1 VEGRSAIQTRGSAQ
15 SGHIVGALGSAGP
28 ERRPALALAGVAA
41 FGVLCVIAA
50 VMAARDPGWLGAR
63 LAASGESCARVVALS
78 PNGPLAQAGGEIGD
92 CLVSLSGATRK
103 AQVRGLDLTEDPDQ
117 FSTRA
122 LQADYLRNQTEIAAV
137 LSEKTVRAGLRGA
150 NGLERDA
157 YVAPSKRPLLSLPFT
172 FWITIASGLVGL
184 IVGAWVWML
193 RSGDA
198 AARWL
203 GVAGLGLFVAA
214 MPPAIYSTRELA
226 IEGEWQS
233 WLSLANHGGGFVL
246 GLGLCAFFLDFPNR
260 IGPAWLKIALFAG
273 FGAWFALDIAQV
285 TTPVH
290 FYTLD
295 LAQMGS
301 VLTAWGAQACLT
313 RHDRDKRPALLWLGV
328 ATVFGVAAAALG
340 MVGPIV
346 FGAEPL
352 MSQGYLFA
360 FFATFFGT
368 VAVGVGRHHMFDMGR
383 WAYRIL
389 FYAVGAATM
398 MAIDA
403 TLVFGLNFERSFA
416 LMVSILIVGLA
427 YLPARDMVWRRYA
440 APRRPPAHEFFGKAM
455 DVAFGLGESEQDR
468 RWRELLSD
476 LFDPLEIEAAFAE
489 PTTPT
494 LAEGR
499 SELLTPAV
507 AGSPALRLRHP
518 YGGKALFSADDVK
531 MATRLIELVRRAE
544 RGRDDYARGV
554 VEERARIARDLHDDL
569 GARLLRGA
577 VGADADA
584 RALSQ
589 AALKDLRSI
598 LSDLSA
604 GALDLDE
611 ALANLRHET
620 AERVADAGLALDWPA
635 IDEELS
641 RHKVDPRQMKALAS
655 SVREAVSNAIRHSG
669 GTKLTVRV
677 AAREGRVTI
686 SVRDDGRGLA
696 AARATAGAGQGLRN
710 MRERMGAAEGEAR
723 VESSDAGVTATFDM
737 PLRLGAA
744 ASGGTP

>member
-1 VEGRSAIQTRGSAQ
+1 MACVAV
-15 SGHIVGALGSAGP
+15 IV
-28 ERRPALALAGVAA
+28 
-41 FGVLCVIAA
+41 A
-50 VMAARDPGWLGAR
+50 VTSPGWLGAR
-63 LAASGESCARVVALS
+63 FTAGASGCVEVASLARDGQMARA
-78 PNGPLAQAGGEIGD
+78 GAQVGA
-92 CLVSLSGATRK
+92 CLVAVEGGADRVSVT
-103 AQVRGLDLTEDPDQ
+103 VDDLIEDADQ
-117 FSTRA
+117 FETRADQAKFFANQTALTRA
-122 LQADYLRNQTEIAAV
+122 LSGRQAKLDLIHEDGSKHEATIT
-137 LSEKTVRAGLRGA
+137 LGA
-150 NGLERDA
+150 
-157 YVAPSKRPLLSLPFT
+157 RPVLSLPLT
-172 FWITIASGLVGL
+172 FWVTLLSSLVGL
-184 IVGAWVWML
+184 IIGAWVWVL
-193 RSGDA
+193 RRGDRAAIWLAFSGFS
-198 AARWL
+198 
-203 GVAGLGLFVAA
+203 LFVATLPTA
-214 MPPAIYSTRELA
+214 VYTARELA
-226 IEGEWQS
+226 IDGALQGQ
-233 WLSLANHGGGFVL
+233 LSLLNHAGVVGL
-246 GLGLCAFFLDFPNR
+246 GLGVVCFFLGFPNR
-260 IGPAWLKIALFAG
+260 IGSGWLRAALFVG
-273 FGAWFALDIAQV
+273 FGVGFAADVAHVTAPRAFFTLNFGQMVAVTLAWAAQV
-285 TTPVH
+285 A
-290 FYTLD
+290 Y
-295 LAQMGS
+295 S
-301 VLTAWGAQACLT
+301 
-313 RHDRDKRPALLWLGV
+313 RRDPEKRVALIWFGV
-328 ATVFGVAAAALG
+328 ATLFGMAAAGLG
-340 MVGPIV
+340 SLGPIV
-346 FGAEPL
+346 MGAEPL
-352 MSQGYLFA
+352 MSQGYLYAFFTV
-360 FFATFFGT
+360 FFATVT
-368 VAVGVGRHHMFDMGR
+368 LGVGRHHIFDLGR
-383 WAYRIL
+383 WSFRIL

-403 TLVFGLNFERSFA
+403 ALVFGLKFERGPA
-416 LMVSILIVGLA
+416 LMASILIVGLT
-427 YLPARDMVWRRYA
+427 YLPARDFIWRRYA

-455 DVAFGLGESEQDR
+455 DVAFGVGESEQDR
-468 RWRELLSD
+468 RWRELLGD
-476 LFDPLEIEAAFAE
+476 LFDPLEIEAAFAD

-494 LAEGR
+494 PAQGR

-554 VEERARIARDLHDDL
+554 IEERARIARDLHDDL

-620 AERVADAGLALDWPA
+620 AERVADAGLGLDWPP

-655 SVREAVSNAIRHSG
+655 SVREAVSNAIRHSA
-669 GTKLTVRV
+669 GTKLTVRI

-696 AARATAGAGQGLRN
+696 AARATAGAGAGQGLRN

-744 ASGGTP
+744 PAAPSAAP